1 MVSRFWSILSRQ
13 NSFFLLHLLIIIFFS
28 LLYRHMANGF
38 WGLSAREVRDLS
50 SLHSSLYYS
59 LITEFTLG
67 SLNNPD
73 SFWLR
78 SLVMLQVLISF
89 IFLNL

>member
-1 MVSRFWSILSRQ
+1 MVNFFSILSRQ

-28 LLYRHMANGF
+28 FLYRYLSMSGL

>member
-1 MVSRFWSILSRQ
+1 MLSRFWSILSRQ

-28 LLYRHMANGF
+28 LLYCHMANGF
-38 WGLSAREVRDLS
+38 WGLSGREVRDLS